1 MFLGMGTLIPWN
13 VLLLSADFL
22 ALLCPHYGV
31 GTISSSLA
39 LSTIITNVLTITLM
53 VKLGIQNKISA
64 RARIAGTFFAQAAV
78 FLAGVIASLS
88 LSRPSGGALS
98 RAEMT
103 RFNLIVAIGGILGAC
118 DAIVQGGLI
127 GYASKISPGY
137 AQSLATGQSL
147 AGVGVSI
154 FRMLS
159 QFAALKGG
167 ASPSAKQLSQ
177 QQVFALARKGSII
190 FYMGAS
196 CALLVSALLFLNAE
210 KIKPI
215 ADKVS
220 QIRIDSVI
228 SSIEASD
235 STLHSSIGHGLKRR
249 LSFTNSLQKVRQNLE
264 DGLKRRLSFTAHQ
277 LTAPAHEAA
286 SSHLTV
292 SSKPKKTVPEK
303 LRGCSIAI
311 VTMFAVSVMVF
322 PTMATTI
329 QSSSPDPNR
338 WFPMKVCLV
347 WGIGELLGR
356 STAEGKRVSAR
367 AIALPIALRALL
379 IPVFIALRR
388 SATLFGA
395 LHDLAAMT
403 AVFAMASSLG
413 FFSSVMTA
421 YASSKATVH
430 EREEAGQYV
439 QFSIATG
446 LTLGSTMAAILNRL
460 VESSRAPRMLLQ

>member
-1 MFLGMGTLIPWN
+1 VPCRRVQR
-13 VLLLSADFL
+13 VLAVD
-22 ALLCPHYGV
+22 A
-31 GTISSSLA
+31 
-39 LSTIITNVLTITLM
+39 
-53 VKLGIQNKISA
+53 VK
-64 RARIAGTFFAQAAV
+64 
-78 FLAGVIASLS
+78 
-88 LSRPSGGALS
+88 
-98 RAEMT
+98 
-103 RFNLIVAIGGILGAC
+103 
-118 DAIVQGGLI
+118 
-127 GYASKISPGY
+127 
-137 AQSLATGQSL
+137 
-147 AGVGVSI
+147 
-154 FRMLS
+154 
-159 QFAALKGG
+159 
-167 ASPSAKQLSQ
+167 
-177 QQVFALARKGSII
+177 
-190 FYMGAS
+190 
-196 CALLVSALLFLNAE
+196 
-210 KIKPI
+210 
-215 ADKVS
+215 
-220 QIRIDSVI
+220 
-228 SSIEASD
+228 
-235 STLHSSIGHGLKRR
+235 KRR
-249 LSFTNSLQKVRQNLE
+249 ANKQTVEKTRTQNDRELTS
-264 DGLKRRLSFTAHQ
+264 GFRCQ

-446 LTLGSTMAAILNRL
+446 LTLGTTPSLACYGPAT
-460 VESSRAPRMLLQ
+460 P